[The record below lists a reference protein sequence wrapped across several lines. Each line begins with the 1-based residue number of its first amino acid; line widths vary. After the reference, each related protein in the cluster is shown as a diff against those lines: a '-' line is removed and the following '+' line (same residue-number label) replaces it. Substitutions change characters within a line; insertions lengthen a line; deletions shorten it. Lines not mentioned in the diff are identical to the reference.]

1 MSSILEKKGLQCL
14 TFGFV
19 PTHPAVLC
27 GFFLSCLVSRYETE
41 NSIKLAGIKKGKN
54 KKNID
59 LVFPGGRKGDTFLHA
74 Y

>member
-1 MSSILEKKGLQCL
+1 MWVRK
-14 TFGFV
+14 
-19 PTHPAVLC
+19 
-27 GFFLSCLVSRYETE
+27 VSRYETE

-54 KKNID
+54 KKKNID